1 METTQLML
9 IAKNKKNQSTM
20 NKCIKALAKYY
31 ALNDLR
37 DQADGEGDER
47 AYKRYDRMCAVAFDK
62 HIDYRDQLPKYEQ
75 ERINNL

>member
-20 NKCIKALAKYY
+20 NKCIKALYKYY

-37 DQADGEGDER
+37 DQADGEGDDKSYR
-47 AYKRYDRMCAVAFDK
+47 KYDRMCIDTFDK
-62 HIDYRDQLPKYEQ
+62 YIDYRSALPMYEQ
-75 ERINNL
+75 KRIEKL